1 MSDSKKGFIE
11 FSEEELARG
20 VAHSLK
26 PFIDEQVQ
34 LILSQKAE
42 DDTKPLTMAEA
53 ANWLGLSR
61 SCFSGLVGKGEI
73 RFKALNPD
81 NPKSTK
87 YFTIKDLRKWLE
99 TNKTKA
105 ISELKNSANG

>member
-1 MSDSKKGFIE
+1 MSTGKKVFSE
-11 FSEEELARG
+11 FSKEELARG

-34 LILSQKAE
+34 LVLSQKVE
-42 DDTKPLTMAEA
+42 DDSKPLSMAEA

-73 RFKALNPD
+73 GFTSLNPD
-81 NPKSTK
+81 NPKSSK

-99 TNKTKA
+99 SNKTKS
-105 ISELKNSANG
+105 ISELKNSTNG